1 MLPQAGC
8 GWGEELDFS
17 SVLCSERKRASTT
30 YHEEGISNPE
40 TPPSSWAVGDGD
52 ILTVDCNGDGW
63 GLAHGT
69 AANVGLD
76 VILGHRHHGQ
86 RGSGGQPVGL
96 VVAAGIVAHITRVA
110 VQEGHGAEP
119 SQAGA
124 RQPCG
129 KGPPLSM
136 PGRFPGGPAKP
147 RRSPEAPCQ
156 GAVQQLSA
164 GAQTCTGD
172 RARLSS
178 SMFQRTALGY
188 FSPALLEVPT

>member
-147 RRSPEAPCQ
+147 RRSPGEAPRPHVR
-156 GAVQQLSA
+156 GP
-164 GAQTCTGD
+164 
-172 RARLSS
+172 SS
-178 SMFQRTALGY
+178 SCLLGLRPARGTEPGFPVPCFRGQHWGISALP
-188 FSPALLEVPT
+188 F